1 MARFVL
7 STKTAVERYR
17 SLKHL
22 GEVWYNLK
30 TNPEV
35 GQIIERETD
44 ALLTVTGVGNL
55 KRLKDAQRAV
65 MLVQGESKDE
75 LKRIVDEGV
84 GKFIIDNER
93 DLSRLM
99 GVSDTVDVFLR
110 LKMKEHS
117 IYTGKHFVYGIDWK
131 KAIEIVSGLDTQV
144 GIHFHRK
151 TQNIGEWS
159 LVEDL
164 APVIEG
170 MGDQIHSVNI
180 GGGLPVKY
188 HNSKPETEPI
198 LAKIKEL
205 KEYLHEKELKLILE
219 PGRYISA
226 PSVRLET
233 EVISAYSKNL
243 VVDASIFNSAMD
255 TYLLNIRLP
264 VEDEVAS
271 GHRYLIKGRSPDSL
285 DIFRYKVFFDKEK
298 KDGDRLVFLNAGAY
312 NFHTEFSDLPRI
324 PTVIS

>member
-7 STKTAVERYR
+7 SAKTAVERYR

-35 GQIIERETD
+35 GQVIEKETD
-44 ALLTVTGVGNL
+44 ALLAVTGTGNL
-55 KRLKDAQRAV
+55 RRLKDARRAV
-65 MLVQGESKDE
+65 MLVQGESREE
-75 LKRIVDEGV
+75 LKKIVDGGV
-84 GKFIIDNER
+84 GKFIIDNEQ
-93 DLSRLM
+93 DLSRLLE
-99 GVSDTVDVFLR
+99 VSDTADIFLR

-131 KAIEIVSGLDTQV
+131 KAVELVSGLDIRV

-151 TQNIGEWS
+151 TQNVGEWS

-164 APVIEG
+164 APVIEE
-170 MGDQIHSVNI
+170 MGGQLHSVNI

-188 HNSKPETEPI
+188 HNSRPELDNIFE
-198 LAKIKEL
+198 KIKAL
-205 KEYLHEKELKLILE
+205 KEHLHDKGLQLILE

-226 PSVRLET
+226 PSVKLET
-233 EVISAYSKNL
+233 EVMSAYGRNL

-264 VEDEVAS
+264 VEDESAS

-285 DIFRYKVFFDKEK
+285 DIFRYKVFFENEK
-298 KDGDRLVFLNAGAY
+298 KEGDKLVFLNAGAY